1 MHKQLEGENLYLIE
15 NRKPKFFYG
24 YIVVAATFCVMVMA
38 GGIWVIFSVF
48 FEPMLTEFG
57 WTRAVLSGAASL
69 RIFLTTLLGIAGGR
83 LTDKFGPRLVV
94 TVSVL
99 FLGLGFFLMSRIS
112 TIWQLY
118 LVFGVI
124 TGVGMSGLWVPM
136 ISTVSRWFVKR
147 RGMMTGIVLSGASLG
162 MIIMPPLATWLI
174 ITYGWRTSYTI
185 VGLIAMIVIILA
197 AQFVKRDPAQIG
209 QLPDNESGL
218 KVESLDLQARNLS
231 LREAIHT
238 RQFWMLCAVFG
249 CLWFGATAIWVHIV
263 IHAIDL
269 GIPAISASRILA
281 IMGGVGIA
289 GRILT
294 GSLADRIGYKPAL
307 LIGFTLISASFLWL
321 LVAKELWALNLFA
334 VIFSLG
340 MAGLAVL
347 EAPLIARLFGLGSL
361 SVIMGSVEF
370 VSTTLSTPSAIVAGY
385 IFDTMDSYQLAFL
398 IFAGVSIIGFMLSLF
413 LRPIINKGGTND
425 PRRSTQVY

>member
-1 MHKQLEGENLYLIE
+1 MNSGNSVLVE

-24 YIVVAATFCVMVMA
+24 YVVVLATFCIMVMA
-38 GGIWVIFSVF
+38 GGTWVIFGVF

-57 WTRAVLSGAASL
+57 WTRAMLSGATSL
-69 RIFLTTLLGIAGGR
+69 RIFITTLLGIAGGR

-94 TVSVL
+94 TVCGL

-124 TGVGMSGLWVPM
+124 TGAGMSGLFVPM

-174 ITYGWRTSYTI
+174 TTYGWRTAYTI

-197 AQFVKRDPAQIG
+197 TQFIKRNPAQIG
-209 QLPDNESGL
+209 QLPDGENRV
-218 KVESLDLQARNLS
+218 KPESLGLPARSLS

-238 RQFWMLCAVFG
+238 RQFWTLCAVFG
-249 CLWFGATAIWVHIV
+249 CLWFSTMAIWVHIV

-269 GIPAISASRILA
+269 GIPAISAANILA
-281 IMGGVGIA
+281 IMGGAGIA
-289 GRILT
+289 GRVLI
-294 GSLADRIGYKPAL
+294 GSLTDRIGYKPAL
-307 LIGFTLISASFLWL
+307 LIGFTLTVVSLLWL

-334 VIFSLG
+334 VIFG
-340 MAGLAVL
+340 FGTAGLVVL
-347 EAPLIARLFGLGSL
+347 EAPLTARLFGLGSL

-370 VSTTLSTPSAIVAGY
+370 VSTTLSISSPIVAGY
-385 IFDTMDSYQLAFL
+385 IFDIMDSYQLAFL
-398 IFAGVSIIGFMLSLF
+398 ICAGASVIGLMLSLL
-413 LRPIINKGGTND
+413 LRPINNK
-425 PRRSTQVY
+425 

>member
-1 MHKQLEGENLYLIE
+1 MIE

-24 YIVVAATFCVMVMA
+24 YIVVAATFCTMVMA

-83 LTDKFGPRLVV
+83 LTDKFGPRPVV

-174 ITYGWRTSYTI
+174 TTYGWRTSYTI
-185 VGLIAMIVIILA
+185 VGLIAMIVIISA
-197 AQFVKRDPAQIG
+197 TQFVKRDPAQIG
-209 QLPDNESGL
+209 QLPDGENR
-218 KVESLDLQARNLS
+218 VQAESLALPARSLS
-231 LREAIHT
+231 LREAVHT
-238 RQFWMLCAVFG
+238 RQFWTLCAVFG
-249 CLWFGATAIWVHIV
+249 CLWFSAMATWVHIV

-269 GIPAISASRILA
+269 GISAISAANILA

-289 GRILT
+289 GRILI
-294 GSLADRIGYKPAL
+294 GSAADRIGYKPAL
-307 LIGFTLISASFLWL
+307 LIGFTLMSASFLWL

-334 VIFSLG
+334 VIFG
-340 MAGLAVL
+340 FGIAGLVVL
-347 EAPLIARLFGLGSL
+347 QSPLIARLFGLGSL

-385 IFDTMDSYQLAFL
+385 IFDIMGSYQLAFL
-398 IFAGVSIIGFMLSLF
+398 TCVGVSIMGLMLSLL
-413 LRPIINKGGTND
+413 LRPTTARVFN
-425 PRRSTQVY
+425 R